1 MTLLDQD
8 IAPRPLHQDAGAGD
22 QTHSI
27 GVEPMTQQPR
37 ETELDELIFVATT
50 DIAARTKG
58 RAMRMADFDER
69 SSLGWVPAN
78 LGIGS
83 LGHIVS
89 DIPYGSTGD
98 LRLKPDLGS
107 LARVD
112 GIPGRPP
119 LNVVYADLV
128 NTDGTP
134 WESCPRT
141 FLRDTVE
148 QLRTEFGITTK
159 SSFEHEFVDRRA
171 TGDHHPFSLQAFR
184 RAEPIG
190 SQLMTVL
197 HRAGLEPETWLPEY
211 GRHQYE
217 ITVAPTDPLSAADRA
232 ILVRDIVYDLFEAH
246 GREASFAP
254 VVSPGETGNGVH
266 VHFGLDDEDGDT
278 LVFDPN
284 RPARLSKLAGSFA
297 AGIVRHGPAMAALF
311 APLATSY
318 LRLAPHNWSTA
329 RAFLGLQNREAL
341 LRICPTNEIDGRDPS
356 RQLHF
361 EFRGGDVGANPWIL
375 LGMILRAGMQGL
387 REELETPEIVVGELD
402 LDGRHADLAK
412 LPRDLEEALDMLRA
426 DEVVSGWFSPSFLA
440 TFDAI
445 KRDEF
450 ASVQARS
457 LAEQC
462 EVYAGVY

>member
-1 MTLLDQD
+1 MA
-8 IAPRPLHQDAGAGD
+8 AP
-22 QTHSI
+22 
-27 GVEPMTQQPR
+27 PR
-37 ETELDELIFVATT
+37 SPADVPSRTEDMHTTPQSDELIFIATT

-58 RAMRMADFDER
+58 RSMRLADFDER
-69 SSLGWVPAN
+69 TSLGWVPAN

-83 LGHIVS
+83 LGHIVD
-89 DIPYGSTGD
+89 DIPYGSSGD
-98 LRLKPDLGS
+98 LRLKPDQS
-107 LARVD
+107 SHARVD
-112 GIPGRPP
+112 GIPGRPA
-119 LNVVYADLV
+119 LNVVFADLV
-128 NTDGTP
+128 NTDGSP

-141 FLRDTVE
+141 FLRDTVDE
-148 QLRTEFGITTK
+148 LREVFGITTRC
-159 SSFEHEFVDRRA
+159 SFEHEFMDVSA
-171 TGDHHPFSLQAFR
+171 SGDHHPFSLQAFR
-184 RAEPIG
+184 RAEPLG
-190 SQLMTVL
+190 SELMSVL

-217 ITVAPTDPLSAADRA
+217 ITVAPTDPVGAADRA

-254 VVSPGETGNGVH
+254 VVAPGESGNGVH
-266 VHFGLDDEDGDT
+266 VHFGLDDADGNT
-278 LVFDPN
+278 LVYDPS
-284 RPARLSKLAGSFA
+284 RPGRLSELAGSFA
-297 AGIVRHGPAMAALF
+297 AGIIKYGPAMAALF

-318 LRLAPHNWSTA
+318 LRLAPHHWSTA

-341 LRICPTNEIDGRDPS
+341 LRICPTNEIDGKDPS

-361 EFRGGDVGANPWIL
+361 EFRGGDIGANPWIL

-387 REELETPEIVVGELD
+387 REGLEAPEVVEGELD
-402 LDGRHADLAK
+402 LDGRHAHLAK
-412 LPRDLEEALDMLRA
+412 LPRDLEQALEMLRA
-426 DEVVSGWFSPSFLA
+426 DEVVSGWFSPAFLA

-462 EVYAGVY
+462 EVYTRVY

>member
-1 MTLLDQD
+1 MTPEQVPAD
-8 IAPRPLHQDAGAGD
+8 
-22 QTHSI
+22 
-27 GVEPMTQQPR
+27 
-37 ETELDELIFVATT
+37 LDELIFIATT

-58 RAMRMADFDER
+58 RAMRRADFDER

-83 LGHIVS
+83 LGHIVT

-98 LRLKPDLGS
+98 LRLKPDLTS

-119 LNVVYADLV
+119 LNIVFADLV

-141 FLRDTVE
+141 FLRDAVE
-148 QLRTEFGITTK
+148 QLRSEFGLTVR
-159 SSFEHEFVDRRA
+159 SSFEHEFVDVSA

-197 HRAGLEPETWLPEY
+197 HRAGLEPENWLPEY

-217 ITVAPTDPLSAADRA
+217 ITVAPTDPLNAADRA
-232 ILVRDIVYDLFEAH
+232 ILVRDIVYDIFEAH
-246 GREASFAP
+246 DREASFAP

-266 VHFGLDDEDGDT
+266 VHFGLDDLAGDT
-278 LVFDPN
+278 LVFDPS
-284 RPARLSKLAGSFA
+284 RPGRLSELAGSFA
-297 AGIVRHGPAMAALF
+297 AGIVRHGPAMAALM

-318 LRLAPHNWSTA
+318 LRLAPHNWSSA
-329 RAFLGLQNREAL
+329 CSFLGLQNREAL
-341 LRICPTNEIDGRDPS
+341 LRICPTNELDGRDPR

-361 EFRGGDVGANPWIL
+361 EFRGGDIGANPWIL

-387 REELETPEIVVGELD
+387 REQLTTPEIVVGELD
-402 LDGRHADLAK
+402 LDGRHAGLAK
-412 LPRDLEEALDMLRA
+412 LPRNLEEALDVMKRDA
-426 DEVVSGWFSPSFLA
+426 VVTGWFSPAFLA
-440 TFDAI
+440 TYEAI

-457 LAEQC
+457 LTEQC
-462 EVYAGVY
+462 EVYTRVY